1 MKNMQLLREK
11 EFKEREEKLK
21 YAIKQKKYLEKKNK
35 KILI

>member
-21 YAIKQKKYLEKKNK
+21 YAIKQKKVLREKKTK
-35 KILI
+35 KS